1 LIDCDF
7 KTVSLQWFKKFCLV
21 DRLVYFSLA
30 FRKLHPSPPRHDTM
44 PDARDLSN
52 RAVELAEPGQY
63 DEALD
68 LVNKGIKL
76 DANNANAWYNKGIIL
91 FKMCRYQD
99 ALNSFAQAA
108 DIDPEFTE
116 AWYNKGMA
124 LMNLGKT
131 LGAIRAFDKA
141 LKINPHDKRA
151 LNQRDLAQ
159 KKIVESFSFFP
170 QSPQN
175 QTKLI
180 K

>member
-1 LIDCDF
+1 VDL
-7 KTVSLQWFKKFCLV
+7 VV
-21 DRLVYFSLA
+21 DRKDA
-30 FRKLHPSPPRHDTM
+30 HIIRNLHPSPPRHDTM
-44 PDARDLSN
+44 PDARDLCN
-52 RAVELAEPGQY
+52 KAVELAESGQY

-91 FKMCRYQD
+91 FKMCKYQD
-99 ALNSFAQAA
+99 ALNSFAQAT

-124 LMNLGKT
+124 LMNLQKY
-131 LGAIRAFDKA
+131 LEAIRAFDKA
-141 LKINPHDKRA
+141 LKINPHDRRSRD
-151 LNQRDLAQ
+151 QRDFAQ
-159 KKIVESFSFFP
+159 KKIVDSISFSP
-170 QSPQN
+170 QSTEK

>member
-1 LIDCDF
+1 
-7 KTVSLQWFKKFCLV
+7 
-21 DRLVYFSLA
+21 
-30 FRKLHPSPPRHDTM
+30 M
-44 PDARDLSN
+44 PDARDHSN
-52 RAVELAEPGQY
+52 RAVELAEFGQY
-63 DEALD
+63 DEALA

-76 DANNANAWYNKGIIL
+76 DANNANSWYNKGIIL

-124 LMNLGKT
+124 LMCSGKY
-131 LGAIRAFDKA
+131 LEAIRAFNK
-141 LKINPHDKRA
+141 LSKIHPHDERA
-151 LNQRDLAQ
+151 REQLDLAQ
-159 KKIVESFSFFP
+159 RKIMESGSFSSS
-170 QSPQN
+170 SPSKD